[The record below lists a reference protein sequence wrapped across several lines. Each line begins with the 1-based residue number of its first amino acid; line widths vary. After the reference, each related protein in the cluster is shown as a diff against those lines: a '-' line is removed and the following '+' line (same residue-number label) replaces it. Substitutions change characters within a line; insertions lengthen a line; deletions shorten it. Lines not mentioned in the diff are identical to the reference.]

1 MFPFAKGAGFPFP
14 PIAAKGWP
22 MTKMTTTLLYGRP
35 PVVFD
40 PPSGAV
46 QTSPLI
52 PDSAALEAQTPGSAD
67 AAMIYAPPGV
77 LERRYVLALA
87 LKALKVGGR
96 LDVMALKDKGGS
108 RLGKELK
115 AFGLVVAETA
125 KAHHRRC
132 IVIRP
137 EAAEVLDAAIEA
149 AIQAGGPQFV
159 PGLEAWSQP
168 GVFAWDRVD
177 AGSALLA
184 SHMPALKGEGV
195 DLGCG
200 YGALSTV
207 VLRSPAVTKLK
218 MVDLDRRAIR
228 AARENIQD
236 ERAKVW
242 WSDAR
247 TLEAGG
253 DKDFVVSNPPFHD
266 GGAEDRRL
274 GQAFIRKAAEL
285 LKKGGVAW
293 IVANRHLPYE
303 AELNAAFKRVRLVA
317 DSGGYKLFE
326 AVK

>member
-1 MFPFAKGAGFPFP
+1 M
-14 PIAAKGWP
+14 
-22 MTKMTTTLLYGRP
+22 TTLLYGRP

-40 PPSGAV
+40 PPGDAT

-52 PDSAALEAQTPGSAD
+52 PDAAALEAQDPGSAD
-67 AAMIYAPPGV
+67 TIMIYAPPGV
-77 LERRYVLALA
+77 LERRYVLALG
-87 LKALKVGGR
+87 LRVLKVGGR
-96 LDVMALKDKGGS
+96 LDAMAPKDKGGS

-115 AFGLVVAETA
+115 AFGVEVAEVA

-137 EAAEVLDAAIEA
+137 EASEELDAAIDA
-149 AIQAGGPQFV
+149 ALTAGGPQFV

-168 GVFAWDRVD
+168 GVFAWDRID

-184 SHMPALKGEGV
+184 EHLPPMKGEGV

-200 YGALSTV
+200 YGALATV

-218 MVDLDRRAIR
+218 LVDLDRRAIR
-228 AARENIQD
+228 AARENITD
-236 ERAKVW
+236 ARAKVW

-247 TLEAGG
+247 TLEAHG

-274 GQAFIRKAAEL
+274 GQAFIRKAADL

-293 IVANRHLPYE
+293 VVANRHLPYE

-317 DSGGYKLFE
+317 EAGGYKLFE

>member
-1 MFPFAKGAGFPFP
+1 
-14 PIAAKGWP
+14 
-22 MTKMTTTLLYGRP
+22 
-35 PVVFD
+35 VV
-40 PPSGAV
+40 
-46 QTSPLI
+46 SPLI
-52 PDSAALEAQTPGSAD
+52 PGATPLESFEAGSVEEI
-67 AAMIYAPPGV
+67 MVYAPPGV
-77 LERRYVLALA
+77 LERRYTLALA
-87 LKALKVGGR
+87 LRALKVGGR
-96 LDVMALKDKGGS
+96 LDVMAPKDKGGS

-115 AFGLVVAETA
+115 TFGLEVAETA

-132 IVIRP
+132 VVIRP
-137 EAAEVLDAAIEA
+137 ETVEGLDEAIA
-149 AIQAGGPQFV
+149 AGGPQIV

-168 GVFAWDRVD
+168 GVFAWDRID
-177 AGSALLA
+177 PGSALLA
-184 SHMPALKGEGV
+184 EHLPPMKGEGV

-200 YGALSTV
+200 YGALSIV

-218 MVDLDRRAIR
+218 MVDLDRRAIQ
-228 AARENIQD
+228 AARRNIED
-236 ERAKVW
+236 DRAKVW

-247 TLEAGG
+247 TLEAEG

-293 IVANRHLPYE
+293 VVANRHLPYE

-317 DSGGYKLFE
+317 EAGGYKLFE

>member
-1 MFPFAKGAGFPFP
+1 M
-14 PIAAKGWP
+14 
-22 MTKMTTTLLYGRP
+22 TTLLYGRP

-40 PPSGAV
+40 PPGAAT

-52 PDSAALEAQTPGSAD
+52 PGSTPIESVPDGSVD
-67 AAMIYAPPGV
+67 EVMIYAPPGV
-77 LERRYVLALA
+77 LERRYVLAQA
-87 LKALKVGGR
+87 LRALKVGGR
-96 LDVMALKDKGGS
+96 LDVMAFKDKGGS
-108 RLGKELK
+108 RLKKELLG
-115 AFGLVVAETA
+115 FGVEVGETA

-137 EAAEVLDAAIEA
+137 EAVTGLDAAIA
-149 AIQAGGPQFV
+149 DGAPRVV

-168 GVFAWDRVD
+168 GVFAWDRID

-184 SHMPALKGEGV
+184 EHLPALKGAGV

-200 YGALSTV
+200 YGALATV
-207 VLRSPAVTKLK
+207 ALRSPAVTSLRLI
-218 MVDLDRRAIR
+218 DLDRRAVEAAKKNIEDPR
-228 AARENIQD
+228 ASVEWAD
-236 ERAKVW
+236 V
-242 WSDAR
+242 R
-247 TLEAGG
+247 TMTADGELN
-253 DKDFVVSNPPFHD
+253 FVISNPPFHD

-303 AELNAAFKRVRLVA
+303 AELNAAFNRVRMVA
-317 DSGGYKLFE
+317 DAGGYKLFE